1 MRPGTGSASG
11 ASYAE
16 SSPTVS
22 ARYAPASFKW
32 TSPYGFHGARMA
44 SAWNRFFAARR
55 KRGLSAKQIGVEWR
69 KKKRGTK
76 SRRTSRASVT
86 RRGNP
91 TRRKTMARSR
101 MIVPHPSIT
110 GMAAGFSIFDD
121 LVGGNGASVLD
132 QALSGNVSGAITEL
146 GNNAQ
151 KLVKT
156 DTGRKALVQA
166 VGIAAI
172 GAWARK
178 ALPATKIG
186 GTKLYFR
193 I

>member
-1 MRPGTGSASG
+1 M
-11 ASYAE
+11 
-16 SSPTVS
+16 
-22 ARYAPASFKW
+22 
-32 TSPYGFHGARMA
+32 
-44 SAWNRFFAARR
+44 ARR
-55 KRGLSAKQIGVEWR
+55 SMV
-69 KKKRGTK
+69 
-76 SRRTSRASVT
+76 
-86 RRGNP
+86 
-91 TRRKTMARSR
+91 
-101 MIVPHPSIT
+101 VPHPSIT

-121 LVGGNGASVLD
+121 LVGGNGQSVLD
-132 QALSGNVSGAITEL
+132 QALGGNVGGAISEL
-146 GNNAQ
+146 GNKAQ